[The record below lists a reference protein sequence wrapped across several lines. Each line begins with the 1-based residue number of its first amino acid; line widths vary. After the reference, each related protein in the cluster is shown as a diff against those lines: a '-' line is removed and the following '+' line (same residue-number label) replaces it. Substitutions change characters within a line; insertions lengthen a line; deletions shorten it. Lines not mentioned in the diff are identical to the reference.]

1 MEYELYHY
9 GVPGMKWGV
18 RKARYRTDSNTARN
32 YKKSINSLN
41 KNYAENMTKAL
52 VTYNDKTH
60 NANRIEKISK
70 QKDSNRK
77 QKKLDRLMSN
87 DKILSTKIGDAVDK
101 ADKYKKEVDE
111 VVKRME
117 NDKAVVYTTK
127 YGRLGGHYRGNTSYD
142 LYGTEYNVKART
154 DRRDKSKKYN
164 NPRKKRRY
172 DERMV
177 STTYVPV
184 VY

>member
-18 RKARYRTDSNTARN
+18 RKARSTTNSNVARN

-41 KNYAENMTKAL
+41 KNYADNMTKAL
-52 VTYNDKTH
+52 VAYNDKTH

-87 DKILSTKIGDAVDK
+87 DKILSTK
-101 ADKYKKEVDE
+101 
-111 VVKRME
+111 
-117 NDKAVVYTTK
+117 N
-127 YGRLGGHYRGNTSYD
+127 RGCC
-142 LYGTEYNVKART
+142 R
-154 DRRDKSKKYN
+154 
-164 NPRKKRRY
+164 
-172 DERMV
+172 
-177 STTYVPV
+177 
-184 VY
+184 